1 MCDRELIAELPH
13 VLGRRGRS
21 LPRSIYPAL
30 EALEAEGL
38 IEAEDDGDEIGYHL
52 TLAGDAARQDH
63 GEAGIL
69 DRAGRAHRRPAFVA
83 RAEGDQSDQVTI
95 LFTDL
100 VGSTAWFDRI
110 GDEAAHKLRRHHF
123 AMLRGAVA
131 DHHGVEVKSLGDGLM
146 VVFSSAAAAIS
157 CAVAM
162 QSAAR
167 RCEDPV
173 GLRIGI
179 EAGEPVREGADFFGR
194 PVIVAKRLCDAAK
207 GGQIL
212 TSESVR
218 DLAGSDGAQA
228 FERLGSLALKG
239 LREPVAATVL
249 GYAPAAESD
258 LLRQV
263 AG

>member
-1 MCDRELIAELPH
+1 MCDRELIAKLPH
-13 VLGRRGRS
+13 VLGRRGGS
-21 LPRSIYPAL
+21 LPHSIYPAL

-38 IEAEDDGDEIGYHL
+38 IEAEDKGDTVEYRL
-52 TLAGDAARQDH
+52 TPAGDAARRDH

-69 DRAGRAHRRPAFVA
+69 DRARRAHRRPAVVA
-83 RAEGDQSDQVTI
+83 GAEGEESDTVTI

-110 GDEAAHKLRRHHF
+110 GDEAAHELRRRHF
-123 AMLRGAVA
+123 AMLRRAVA

-146 VVFSSAAAAIS
+146 IVFSSAAAAIS

-162 QSAAR
+162 QRAAR
-167 RCEDPV
+167 RSNDPV
-173 GLRIGI
+173 ELRIGI
-179 EAGEPVREGADFFGR
+179 ETGEPVREGADFFGR
-194 PVIVAKRLCDAAK
+194 PVIVARRLCDAAQ

-212 TSESVR
+212 TSELVR
-218 DLAGSDGAQA
+218 DLAGSGGAED

-239 LREPVAATVL
+239 LSEPVAATVL
-249 GYAPAAESD
+249 GYA
-258 LLRQV
+258 RV